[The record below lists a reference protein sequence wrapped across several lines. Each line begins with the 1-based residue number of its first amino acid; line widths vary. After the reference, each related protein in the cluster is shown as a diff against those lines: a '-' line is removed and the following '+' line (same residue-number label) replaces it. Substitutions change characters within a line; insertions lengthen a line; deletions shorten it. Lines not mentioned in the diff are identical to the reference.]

1 MKLPQGSFLSSA
13 RIGTSDELQFAGMAI
28 LPIMQGMPAGEELT
42 ELLHTEEKERAAAF
56 ASESRR
62 TSFIYGRIAAK
73 LAILEVF
80 PEAVAQE
87 INIVNGAIGE
97 PVIEWPGHE
106 YSVSVSH
113 SEHHSAGLVFPTGLL
128 MGIDIETPEEKNRS
142 IIPSILSPDEMELVK
157 AANNSIEFLHLL
169 WTAKEAAGKANGFGF
184 RLPAEKYEIETEV
197 SVNHDGVR
205 YFLSRFKHLNGVDAI
220 TRNLGGAVLSVAFP
234 TGHYFQDQ
242 VIRLLSIQPMEKD
255 PVF

>member
-28 LPIMQGMPAGEELT
+28 LPITQGVPAGGELT
-42 ELLHTEEKERAAAF
+42 ALLHTEEKERAAAF

-62 TSFIYGRIAAK
+62 NSFIYGRIAAK
-73 LAILEVF
+73 LAILKAYQEERVS
-80 PEAVAQE
+80 E
-87 INIVNGAIGE
+87 INIVNGAMGE
-97 PVIEWPGHE
+97 PILEWPGHE
-106 YSVSVSH
+106 YSVSISH

-142 IIPSILSPDEMELVK
+142 IIPSILSPCEMEMLT
-157 AANNSIEFLHLL
+157 AANDSIEFLHLL

-184 RLPAEKYEIETEV
+184 RLPTEQYEIETIV
-197 SVNHDGVR
+197 SFNNDGVH
-205 YFLSRFKHLNGVDAI
+205 YFLSRFKHLNGVNVI

-234 TGHYFQDQ
+234 TGHDLQDQ
-242 VIRLLSIQPMEKD
+242 VVRLLS
-255 PVF
+255 